1 MNYQEDNNP
10 SRPPIQGVRPRRAA
24 PLAALL
30 AASTLLTLAL
40 PLAHPAC
47 AADAPAPVAPALPT
61 GLIRLNTLGYLPAH
75 DKKATVAA
83 AITEFRVVRDTDG
96 AVALRGR
103 ATGPVH
109 DADTQEDV
117 YLADFSALRT
127 PGVYHLEAAGA
138 GRSPSFRI
146 APDVYND
153 AYRTMMQGMYLW
165 RCGTAVKATYHGVTY
180 SHEACHLDDAYLDYV
195 GGGHTRAPSTRGW
208 HDAGDYNKYT
218 VNGAFA
224 AGVLL
229 LAWEHNAPRLRG
241 VRLPQPNTAPGLPDM
256 LSEVQWELD
265 WLLTTQA
272 ADGSVYHKVSTVNF
286 GPAGPPETEKTPRF
300 FVPWGSPATADFVA
314 VTAQAA
320 RVLRPYDPAYA
331 DRCLAAARRSY
342 AFLQAN
348 PADHA
353 PDQSAFHTGGY
364 GTQDPDERLWAA
376 AELWE
381 TTGDKAALTDFEA
394 RARALPDAQKV
405 TADWG
410 WGDVGNLGMLTY
422 LFSSRQG
429 RDPALVS
436 SIRADVLATA
446 DAIVRTDRA
455 NGYGRPLAAYYW
467 GDNGGVALTGAVLQ
481 AANRLKPNPVY
492 TETALDA
499 ISHLFGRNYYGRS
512 FVTGLGADPPLHP
525 HDRRSG
531 LSVNSPAPG
540 VPTWPGYLV
549 GGAWPG
555 PRDWVDV
562 AGRFQVNE
570 IAINWNAA
578 LLYTLSGFVEAP
590 PAVHPAPPKAAG
602 RGRKASSR
610 LGKEFKEL

>member
-1 MNYQEDNNP
+1 MPKILNKNDTRGPHFRATP
-10 SRPPIQGVRPRRAA
+10 SRQAA
-24 PLAALL
+24 SVAALL
-30 AASTLLTLAL
+30 AAGALLTLTP
-40 PLAHPAC
+40 PLARPAR
-47 AADAPAPVAPALPT
+47 AADAPAVVAATLPT

-83 AITEFRVVRDTDG
+83 AAAEFRVVRDADG
-96 AVALRGR
+96 MVALRGR
-103 ATGPVH
+103 TAGPVH

-127 PGVYHLEAAGA
+127 SGVYHLEAEGA

-153 AYRTMMQGMYLW
+153 AYRTMVQGMYLW
-165 RCGTAVKATYHGVTY
+165 RCGTAVKATYNGVTY
-180 SHEACHLDDAYLDYV
+180 SHEACHLDDAYLDYI

-229 LAWEHNAPRLRG
+229 LAWEQNAPRLRA
-241 VRLPQPNTAPGLPDM
+241 VRLPQPGTAPGTPDL
-256 LSEVQWELD
+256 LSEVRWELD
-265 WLLTTQA
+265 WLLTMQA
-272 ADGSVYHKVSTVNF
+272 ADGSVYQKVSTVNF
-286 GPAGPPETEKTPRF
+286 GPAGPPETEKTPRY

-320 RVLRPYDPAYA
+320 RVLRPYDAAYA

-353 PDQSAFHTGGY
+353 PDQAAFHTGGY
-364 GTQDPDERLWAA
+364 GTQDSDERLWAA

-381 TTGDKAALTDFEA
+381 TTGDRAALTDFEA
-394 RARALPDAQKV
+394 RARAIPDARKIA
-405 TADWG
+405 ADWG
-410 WGDVGNLGMLTY
+410 WGDVSNLGMLTY
-422 LFSSRQG
+422 LFSPRPG
-429 RDPALVS
+429 RDPALVAG
-436 SIRADVLATA
+436 IRAAVLATA
-446 DAIVRTDRA
+446 DGIVRTGGA
-455 NGYGRPLAAYYW
+455 GGYGRPLAAYYW

-481 AANRLKPNPVY
+481 AANRLSPKPAY

-499 ISHLFGRNYYGRS
+499 VSHLFGRNYYGRS
-512 FVTGLGADPPLHP
+512 FVTGLGADPPRHP

-531 LSVNSPAPG
+531 LSADSPAPG

-562 AGRFQVNE
+562 AGRYQVNE
-570 IAINWNAA
+570 IAINWNVA
-578 LLYTLSGFVEAP
+578 LIYTLSGFVEAP
-590 PAVHPAPPKAAG
+590 AASRPATPKPKAAG
-602 RGRKASSR
+602 KGRKA
-610 LGKEFKEL
+610 

>member
-1 MNYQEDNNP
+1 MPKTSQKNDP
-10 SRPPIQGVRPRRAA
+10 SRPHFRATPA
-24 PLAALL
+24 RQATSVAALL
-30 AASTLLTLAL
+30 AAGALLTLTP
-40 PLAHPAC
+40 PLARPAR
-47 AADAPAPVAPALPT
+47 AADAPAVVAAALPT

-83 AITEFRVVRDTDG
+83 AASEFRVVRDADG
-96 AVALRGR
+96 AAVFRGR
-103 ATGPVH
+103 TAGPVH

-127 PGVYHLEAAGA
+127 SGVYHLEAEGA

-165 RCGTAVKATYHGVTY
+165 RCGTAVKATYNGVTY
-180 SHEACHLDDAYLDYV
+180 SHEACHLDDAYLDYI

-229 LAWEHNAPRLRG
+229 LAWEQNAPRLRA
-241 VRLPQPNTAPGLPDM
+241 VRLPQPSTAPGTPDL
-256 LSEVQWELD
+256 LSEVRWELD
-265 WLLTTQA
+265 WLLTMQA
-272 ADGSVYHKVSTVNF
+272 ADGSVYQKVSTVNF
-286 GPAGPPETEKTPRF
+286 GPAGPPETEKTPRY

-320 RVLRPYDPAYA
+320 RVLRPYDAAYA

-353 PDQSAFHTGGY
+353 PDQAAFHTGGY
-364 GTQDPDERLWAA
+364 GTQDSDERLWAA

-381 TTGDKAALTDFEA
+381 TTGDRAALTDFEA
-394 RARALPDAQKV
+394 RARAIPDAHKIA
-405 TADWG
+405 ADWG
-410 WGDVGNLGMLTY
+410 WGDASNLGMLTY
-422 LFSSRQG
+422 LFSPRPG
-429 RDPALVS
+429 RDPALVAG
-436 SIRADVLATA
+436 IRAAVLATA
-446 DAIVRTDRA
+446 DGIVRTGGA
-455 NGYGRPLAAYYW
+455 GGYGRPLAAYYW

-481 AANRLKPNPVY
+481 AANRLSPKPAY

-499 ISHLFGRNYYGRS
+499 VSHLFGRNYYSRS
-512 FVTGLGADPPLHP
+512 FVTGLGTDPPLHP

-531 LSVNSPAPG
+531 LSADSPAPG

-562 AGRFQVNE
+562 AGRYQVNE
-570 IAINWNAA
+570 IAINWNVA
-578 LLYTLSGFVEAP
+578 LIYTLSGFVEAP
-590 PAVHPAPPKAAG
+590 AASRPATPKPKAAG
-602 RGRKASSR
+602 KGRKA
-610 LGKEFKEL
+610 

>member
-1 MNYQEDNNP
+1 MNTQEKNDLRGP
-10 SRPPIQGVRPRRAA
+10 CVRGVHLRQTAS
-24 PLAALL
+24 LAALL
-30 AASTLLTLAL
+30 AASVLLTLSP
-40 PLAHPAC
+40 PLAHPTY
-47 AADAPAPVAPALPT
+47 AADPPAALPLST

-83 AITEFRVVRDTDG
+83 AITEFRVVRDADG
-96 AVALRGR
+96 EVALRGR

-138 GRSPSFRI
+138 GRSSSFRI
-146 APDVYND
+146 ASDVYND

-195 GGGHTRAPSTRGW
+195 GGGHTRIPSERGW

-224 AGVLL
+224 VGVLL
-229 LAWEHNAPRLRG
+229 LAWEQNAPRLRG
-241 VRLPQPNTAPGLPDM
+241 VRLPQPNTSPGTPDM
-256 LSEVQWELD
+256 LSEVRWELD
-265 WLLTTQA
+265 WLLTMQA

-286 GPAGPPETEKTPRF
+286 GPAGRPETEKTPRF

-320 RVLRPYDPAYA
+320 RVLRPYDAAYA

-353 PDQSAFHTGGY
+353 PDQAAFHTGGY
-364 GTQDPDERLWAA
+364 GTSDPDERLWAA
-376 AELWE
+376 AEMWE
-381 TTGDKAALTDFEA
+381 TTGDRAALADFET
-394 RARALPDAQKV
+394 RARALPDGRKIS
-405 TADWG
+405 ADWG

-422 LFSSRQG
+422 LFSSRPG

-446 DAIVRTDRA
+446 DTIVRTDEA
-455 NGYGRPLAAYYW
+455 NAYGRPLAGYYW

-481 AANRLKPNPVY
+481 AANRLSPKPVY

-499 ISHLFGRNYYGRS
+499 VSHLFGRNYYGRS
-512 FVTGLGADPPLHP
+512 FVTGLGMNPPLHP

-531 LSVNSPAPG
+531 LNVDSPAPG

-562 AGRFQVNE
+562 AARYQVNE

-578 LLYTLSGFVEAP
+578 LLYTLSGFVEAAP
-590 PAVHPAPPKAAG
+590 TVHPVLPKAAG
-602 RGRKASSR
+602 KGQKA
-610 LGKEFKEL
+610 

>member
-1 MNYQEDNNP
+1 MPKILNKNDTRGPHFRATP
-10 SRPPIQGVRPRRAA
+10 SRQAA
-24 PLAALL
+24 SVAALL
-30 AASTLLTLAL
+30 AAGALLTLTP
-40 PLAHPAC
+40 PLARPAR
-47 AADAPAPVAPALPT
+47 AADAPAVVAAALPT

-83 AITEFRVVRDTDG
+83 AAAEFRVVRDADG
-96 AVALRGR
+96 MVALRGR
-103 ATGPVH
+103 TAGPVH

-127 PGVYHLEAAGA
+127 SGVYHLEAEGA

-165 RCGTAVKATYHGVTY
+165 RCGTAVKATYNGVTY
-180 SHEACHLDDAYLDYV
+180 SHEACHLDDAYLDYI

-229 LAWEHNAPRLRG
+229 LAWEQNQARLRA
-241 VRLPQPNTAPGLPDM
+241 VRLPQPSTTPGTPDL
-256 LSEVQWELD
+256 LSEVRWELD
-265 WLLTTQA
+265 WLLTMQA
-272 ADGSVYHKVSTVNF
+272 ADGSVYQKVSTVNF
-286 GPAGPPETEKTPRF
+286 GPAGPPETEKTPRY
-300 FVPWGSPATADFVA
+300 FVPWGSPANADFVA

-320 RVLRPYDPAYA
+320 RVLRPYDAAYA

-353 PDQSAFHTGGY
+353 PDQAAFHTGGY
-364 GTQDPDERLWAA
+364 GTQDSDERLWAA

-381 TTGDKAALTDFEA
+381 TTGDRAALIDFEA
-394 RARALPDAQKV
+394 RARAIPDAHKIA
-405 TADWG
+405 ADWG
-410 WGDVGNLGMLTY
+410 WGDVSNLGMLTY
-422 LFSSRQG
+422 LFSPRPG
-429 RDPALVS
+429 RDPALVAG
-436 SIRADVLATA
+436 IRAAVLATA
-446 DAIVRTDRA
+446 DGIVRTGGA
-455 NGYGRPLAAYYW
+455 GGYGRPLAAYYW

-481 AANRLKPNPVY
+481 AANRLSPKPAY

-499 ISHLFGRNYYGRS
+499 VSHLFGRNYYGRS

-531 LSVNSPAPG
+531 LSADSPAPG

-562 AGRFQVNE
+562 AGRYQVNE
-570 IAINWNAA
+570 IAINWNVA
-578 LLYTLSGFVEAP
+578 LIYTLSGFVEAP
-590 PAVHPAPPKAAG
+590 AASRPATPKPKAAG
-602 RGRKASSR
+602 KGRKA
-610 LGKEFKEL
+610 

>member
-1 MNYQEDNNP
+1 MPKTSQKNDLSRPHFRATP
-10 SRPPIQGVRPRRAA
+10 SRQAA
-24 PLAALL
+24 SVAALL
-30 AASTLLTLAL
+30 AAGALLTLTP
-40 PLAHPAC
+40 PLARPAR
-47 AADAPAPVAPALPT
+47 AADAPAVVAAALPT

-83 AITEFRVVRDTDG
+83 AAAEFRVVRDADG
-96 AVALRGR
+96 MVALRGR
-103 ATGPVH
+103 TAGPVH

-127 PGVYHLEAAGA
+127 SGVYHLEAEGA

-165 RCGTAVKATYHGVTY
+165 RCGTAVKATYNGVTY
-180 SHEACHLDDAYLDYV
+180 SHEACHLDDAYLDYI

-229 LAWEHNAPRLRG
+229 LAWEQNASRLRA
-241 VRLPQPNTAPGLPDM
+241 VRLPHPSTAPGTPD
-256 LSEVQWELD
+256 LLGEVRWELD
-265 WLLTTQA
+265 WLLTMQA
-272 ADGSVYHKVSTVNF
+272 ADGSVYQKVSTVNF
-286 GPAGPPETEKTPRF
+286 GPAGPPETEKTPRY

-320 RVLRPYDPAYA
+320 RVLRPYDAAYA

-353 PDQSAFHTGGY
+353 PDQAAFHTGGY
-364 GTQDPDERLWAA
+364 GTQDSDERLWAA

-381 TTGDKAALTDFEA
+381 TTGDRAALTDFEA
-394 RARALPDAQKV
+394 RARAIPDAHKIA
-405 TADWG
+405 ADWG
-410 WGDVGNLGMLTY
+410 WGDVSNLGMLTY
-422 LFSSRQG
+422 LFSPRPG
-429 RDPALVS
+429 RDPALVAG
-436 SIRADVLATA
+436 IRAAVLATA
-446 DAIVRTDRA
+446 DGIVRTGGA
-455 NGYGRPLAAYYW
+455 GGYGRPLAAYYW

-481 AANRLKPNPVY
+481 AANRLSPKPAY

-499 ISHLFGRNYYGRS
+499 VSHLFGRNYYGRS
-512 FVTGLGADPPLHP
+512 FVTGLGADPPRHP
-525 HDRRSG
+525 PDRRSG
-531 LSVNSPAPG
+531 LSADSPAPG

-562 AGRFQVNE
+562 AGRYQVNE
-570 IAINWNAA
+570 IAINWNVA
-578 LLYTLSGFVEAP
+578 LIYTLSGFVES
-590 PAVHPAPPKAAG
+590 PAASRPATPKPKAAG
-602 RGRKASSR
+602 KGRKA
-610 LGKEFKEL
+610 

>member
-1 MNYQEDNNP
+1 MPKILNKNDTRGPHFRATP
-10 SRPPIQGVRPRRAA
+10 SRQAA
-24 PLAALL
+24 SVAALL
-30 AASTLLTLAL
+30 AAGALLTLTP
-40 PLAHPAC
+40 PLARPAR
-47 AADAPAPVAPALPT
+47 AADAPAVVAAALPT

-83 AITEFRVVRDTDG
+83 AAAEFRVVRDADG
-96 AVALRGR
+96 MVALRGR
-103 ATGPVH
+103 TAGPVH

-127 PGVYHLEAAGA
+127 SGVYHLEAEGA

-146 APDVYND
+146 APDVYNN

-165 RCGTAVKATYHGVTY
+165 RCGTAVKATYNGVTY
-180 SHEACHLDDAYLDYV
+180 SHEACHLDDAYLDYI

-229 LAWEHNAPRLRG
+229 LAWEQNQARLRA
-241 VRLPQPNTAPGLPDM
+241 VRLPQPSTAPGTPDL
-256 LSEVQWELD
+256 LSEVRWELD
-265 WLLTTQA
+265 WLLTMQA
-272 ADGSVYHKVSTVNF
+272 ADGSVYQKVSTVNF
-286 GPAGPPETEKTPRF
+286 GPAGPPETEKTPRY

-320 RVLRPYDPAYA
+320 RVLRPYDAAYA

-353 PDQSAFHTGGY
+353 PDQAAFHTGGY
-364 GTQDPDERLWAA
+364 GTQDSDERLWAA

-381 TTGDKAALTDFEA
+381 TTGDRAALTDFEA
-394 RARALPDAQKV
+394 RARAIPDAHKIA
-405 TADWG
+405 ADWG
-410 WGDVGNLGMLTY
+410 WGDVSNLGMLTY
-422 LFSSRQG
+422 LFSPRPG
-429 RDPALVS
+429 RDPALVAG
-436 SIRADVLATA
+436 IRAAVLATA
-446 DAIVRTDRA
+446 DGIVRTGGA
-455 NGYGRPLAAYYW
+455 GGYGRPLAAYYW

-481 AANRLKPNPVY
+481 AANRLSPKPAY

-499 ISHLFGRNYYGRS
+499 VSHLFGRNYYGRS

-531 LSVNSPAPG
+531 LSADSPAPG

-562 AGRFQVNE
+562 AGRYQVNE
-570 IAINWNAA
+570 IAINWNVA
-578 LLYTLSGFVEAP
+578 LIYTLSGFVEAP
-590 PAVHPAPPKAAG
+590 AASRPATPKPKAAG
-602 RGRKASSR
+602 KGRKA
-610 LGKEFKEL
+610 

>member
-1 MNYQEDNNP
+1 MPKTPKRKNG
-10 SRPPIQGVRPRRAA
+10 IRPRRAA
-24 PLAALL
+24 SAAGLL
-30 AASTLLTLAL
+30 VAVALLTLTPSVRYAR
-40 PLAHPAC
+40 
-47 AADAPAPVAPALPT
+47 AADAPAAPAPALPT
-61 GLIRLNTLGYLPAH
+61 GLIRLNTLGYLPSH
-75 DKKATVAA
+75 GKKATIAA
-83 AITEFRVVRDTDG
+83 AVTMFRVVREVGG
-96 AVALRGR
+96 AVAFRGR
-103 ATGPVH
+103 VTGPIH
-109 DADTQEDV
+109 DADTLEDV

-165 RCGTAVKATYHGVTY
+165 RCGTAVKALYNGVTY

-195 GGGHTRAPSTRGW
+195 GGGNTRAESTRGW

-218 VNGAFA
+218 VNGAFS

-229 LAWEHNAPRLRG
+229 LAWEQNSQRLRAL
-241 VRLPQPNTAPGLPDM
+241 RLPQPNTSPGLPDF
-256 LSEVQWELD
+256 LSEVRWEMD
-265 WLLTTQA
+265 WLLTMQA
-272 ADGSVYHKVSTVNF
+272 PDGSVYQKVSTVNF
-286 GPAGPPETEKTPRF
+286 GPAGPPEQEKTPRY

-320 RVLRPYDPAYA
+320 RILRPYDAPYA
-331 DRCLAAARRSY
+331 DRCLTAARRSY
-342 AFLQAN
+342 AFLQGH

-353 PDQSAFHTGGY
+353 PDQAAFHTGGY
-364 GTQDPDERLWAA
+364 GTRDPDERLWAA
-376 AELWE
+376 AEMWE
-381 TTGDKAALTDFEA
+381 TTGEAAALTDFET
-394 RARALPDAQKV
+394 RARAVPDGQKIA
-405 TADWG
+405 ADWG
-410 WGDVGNLGMLTY
+410 WGDVQNLGMLTY
-422 LFSSRQG
+422 LFSARQG

-436 SIRADVLATA
+436 QIRTAVLATA
-446 DAIVRTDRA
+446 DGIVRTGGVG
-455 NGYGRPLAAYYW
+455 GYGRPLAGYYW

-481 AANRLKPNPVY
+481 AANRLQPTPAY

-512 FVTGLGADPPLHP
+512 FVTGLGADPPRHP

-531 LSVNSPAPG
+531 LSTDSPAPG

-562 AGRFQVNE
+562 ASRFQVNE
-570 IAINWNAA
+570 IAINWNVA
-578 LLYTLSGFVEAP
+578 LLYTLAGFIEAP
-590 PAVHPAPPKAAG
+590 PLKSPTRSEPRAAG
-602 RGRKASSR
+602 KGRKV
-610 LGKEFKEL
+610 

>member
-1 MNYQEDNNP
+1 MKNQEKNHW
-10 SRPPIQGVRPRRAA
+10 SVRPRSSALPA
-24 PLAALL
+24 TLL
-30 AASTLLTLAL
+30 AASVLLTLTA
-40 PLAHPAC
+40 PLVPVR
-47 AADAPAPVAPALPT
+47 AAEAPVPAASALST

-83 AITEFRVVRDTDG
+83 AITEFRVVRDSDG
-96 AVALRGR
+96 AVVLRGH
-103 ATGPVH
+103 ASGPVH

-117 YLADFSALRT
+117 SLADFSAVRT
-127 PGVYHLEAAGA
+127 PGVYHLEAEGA

-146 APDVYND
+146 AADVYND

-195 GGGHTRAPSTRGW
+195 GGGHTRASSTRGW

-229 LAWEHNAPRLRG
+229 LAWEQNASRLRG
-241 VRLPQPNTAPGLPDM
+241 MRLPQPNTAPGTPDM
-256 LSEVQWELD
+256 LSEVRWELD
-265 WLLTTQA
+265 WLLTMQA

-300 FVPWGSPATADFVA
+300 FVPWGSPATADFAA

-320 RVLRPYDPAYA
+320 RVLRPYDAAYA
-331 DRCLAAARRSY
+331 GRCLAAARRSY
-342 AFLQAN
+342 AFLKAN

-353 PDQSAFHTGGY
+353 PDQAAFHTGGY
-364 GTQDPDERLWAA
+364 GTSDPDERLWAA

-381 TTGDKAALTDFEA
+381 TTGDKAALADFET
-394 RARALPDAQKV
+394 RARALPDSQRIS
-405 TADWG
+405 ADWG

-422 LFSSRQG
+422 LFSSRPG

-436 SIRADVLATA
+436 SIRTAVLTIAVT
-446 DAIVRTDRA
+446 IVRTDKA
-455 NGYGRPLAAYYW
+455 NGYGRPLASYYW

-481 AANRLKPNPVY
+481 AANRLKPNPAY

-499 ISHLFGRNYYGRS
+499 VSHLFGRNYYGRS
-512 FVTGLGADPPLHP
+512 FVTGLGANPPLHP

-531 LSVNSPAPG
+531 LNVDSPAPG

-562 AGRFQVNE
+562 AARFQVNE

-578 LLYTLSGFVEAP
+578 LLYTLSCFVEAP
-590 PAVHPAPPKAAG
+590 PAP
-602 RGRKASSR
+602 SR
-610 LGKEFKEL
+610 PSRRVQSAKHEARAVLE

>member
-1 MNYQEDNNP
+1 MPKILNKNDTRGPHFRATP
-10 SRPPIQGVRPRRAA
+10 SRQAA
-24 PLAALL
+24 SVAALL
-30 AASTLLTLAL
+30 AAGALLTLTP
-40 PLAHPAC
+40 PLARPAR
-47 AADAPAPVAPALPT
+47 AADAPAVVAAALPT

-83 AITEFRVVRDTDG
+83 AAAEFRVVRDADG
-96 AVALRGR
+96 MVALRGR
-103 ATGPVH
+103 TAGPVH

-127 PGVYHLEAAGA
+127 SGVYHLEAEGA

-165 RCGTAVKATYHGVTY
+165 RCGTAVKATYNGVTY
-180 SHEACHLDDAYLDYV
+180 SHEACHLDDAYLDYI

-229 LAWEHNAPRLRG
+229 LAWEQNQARLRA
-241 VRLPQPNTAPGLPDM
+241 VRLPQPSTTPGTPDL
-256 LSEVQWELD
+256 LSEVRWELD
-265 WLLTTQA
+265 WLLTMQA
-272 ADGSVYHKVSTVNF
+272 ADGSVYQKVSTVNF
-286 GPAGPPETEKTPRF
+286 GPAGPPETEKTPRY
-300 FVPWGSPATADFVA
+300 FVPWGSPANADFVA

-320 RVLRPYDPAYA
+320 RVLRPYDAAYA

-353 PDQSAFHTGGY
+353 PDQAAFHTGGY
-364 GTQDPDERLWAA
+364 GTQDSDERLWAA

-381 TTGDKAALTDFEA
+381 TTGDRAALIDFEA
-394 RARALPDAQKV
+394 RARAIPDAHKIA
-405 TADWG
+405 ADWG
-410 WGDVGNLGMLTY
+410 WGDVSNLGMLTY
-422 LFSSRQG
+422 LFSPRPG
-429 RDPALVS
+429 RDPALVAG
-436 SIRADVLATA
+436 IRAAVLATA
-446 DAIVRTDRA
+446 DGIVRTGGA
-455 NGYGRPLAAYYW
+455 GGYGRPLAAYYW

-481 AANRLKPNPVY
+481 AANRLSPKPAY

-499 ISHLFGRNYYGRS
+499 VSHLFGRNYYGRS
-512 FVTGLGADPPLHP
+512 FVTGLGADPPRHP

-531 LSVNSPAPG
+531 LSADSPAPG

-562 AGRFQVNE
+562 AGRYQVNE
-570 IAINWNAA
+570 IAINWNVA
-578 LLYTLSGFVEAP
+578 LIYTLSGFVEAP
-590 PAVHPAPPKAAG
+590 AASRPATPKPKAAG
-602 RGRKASSR
+602 KGRKA
-610 LGKEFKEL
+610 

>member
-1 MNYQEDNNP
+1 MSKTQ
-10 SRPPIQGVRPRRAA
+10 RTFRKLRRSVSAA
-24 PLAALL
+24 GLL
-30 AASTLLTLAL
+30 AAAVLVL
-40 PLAHPAC
+40 PTT
-47 AADAPAPVAPALPT
+47 AARVARAAEVPVIAPAAPA

-75 DKKATVAA
+75 DKKATIGAA
-83 AITEFRVVRDTDG
+83 CTEFRVVRDAGG
-96 AVALRGR
+96 AVAFRGR
-103 ATGPVH
+103 PIGPIH

-117 YLADFSALRT
+117 FLADFSTLRM
-127 PGVYHLEAAGA
+127 PGVYHLEATGA

-153 AYRTMMQGMYLW
+153 AFRTMMQGMYLW
-165 RCGTAVKATYHGVTY
+165 RCGTAVQATYNGITY

-195 GGGHTRAPSTRGW
+195 GGGHTKVESTRGW

-229 LAWEHNAPRLRG
+229 LAWEQNSPRLRAL
-241 VRLPQPNTAPGLPDM
+241 RLPQPNTSPGTPDF
-256 LSEVQWELD
+256 LSEVRWELD
-265 WLLTTQA
+265 WLLTMQA

-286 GPAGPPETEKTPRF
+286 GPAEPPENEKTPRY

-320 RVLRPYDPAYA
+320 RVLRPYDAAYA

-342 AFLQAN
+342 AFLQAH
-348 PADHA
+348 PEDHA

-364 GTQDPDERLWAA
+364 GTRDPDERLWAA
-376 AELWE
+376 AEMWE
-381 TTGDKAALTDFEA
+381 TTGDPAALSDFET
-394 RARALPDAQKV
+394 RARALPAGHRIA
-405 TADWG
+405 ADWG

-422 LFSSRQG
+422 LFSQRPG
-429 RDPALVS
+429 RDAALVGQ
-436 SIRADVLATA
+436 IRADVLATA
-446 DAIVRTDRA
+446 DVIVRTGA
-455 NGYGRPLAAYYW
+455 SGGYGRPRAGYYW
-467 GDNGGVALTGAVLQ
+467 GDNGGVALTGAVLG
-481 AANRLKPNPVY
+481 AANRLKPTAAY

-499 ISHLFGRNYYGRS
+499 VSHLFGRNYYGRS
-512 FVTGLGADPPLHP
+512 FVTGLGADPPRHP

-531 LSVNSPAPG
+531 LSADSPAPG

-562 AGRFQVNE
+562 ASRFQVNE
-570 IAINWNAA
+570 IAINWNTA
-578 LLYTLSGFVEAP
+578 LLYTLSGFVDAP
-590 PAVHPAPPKAAG
+590 ASAHPTAPKPVR
-602 RGRKASSR
+602 RGRKA
-610 LGKEFKEL
+610 